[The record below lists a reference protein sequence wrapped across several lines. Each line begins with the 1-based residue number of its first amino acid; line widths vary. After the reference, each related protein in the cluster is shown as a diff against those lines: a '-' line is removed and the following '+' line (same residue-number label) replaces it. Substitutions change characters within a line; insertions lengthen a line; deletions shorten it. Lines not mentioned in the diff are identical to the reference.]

1 MPFPRQKSCTH
12 CRQSKLR
19 CNRAAPTCSRCAERN
34 LACDIRN
41 IHVSPYSDS
50 RRSKVP
56 GLEVV
61 DFEALEHQ
69 HRSFAGPSAIFDG
82 VLPDAA
88 IGISD
93 ENVRSNWMV
102 TDSFEPGH
110 LDPKNLESRIG
121 NFDLDTLEDEFDLQ
135 MMPEPNCSE
144 QNDVETWTSACVI
157 PPENS
162 APISCWDPSPLLGGS
177 GSESNTSSCDHT
189 ATTLAVR
196 TPSNQGSLRSRPILK
211 GCMLTNMVLGQITG
225 YPKMLVLG
233 DRLPPFIHAPCYMDE
248 RLAPE
253 CGEMGKHQC
262 LPKRLAICASLVD
275 MFHSRTDANADFVWQ
290 TISSEGQRLHD
301 EYKSLDSY
309 GQLAALQA
317 VIIYILLQAQDPEA
331 AERNGANALLL
342 IMIEIFTCLTESI
355 DWDTCES
362 TETSDRQH
370 WVLRESLRR
379 IVALL
384 GLVELLFEGLIPPH
398 AAQAN
403 PPYKNFRATPLPS
416 QRDLWEARTNRSWRR
431 EQKLYLSGRTSHE
444 VLTVGDLLELDN
456 AGCFK
461 NTWNN
466 QHAYSKLPDAVSDEG
481 KGKLTDILA
490 PEAQLCARAA
500 GGHNAGHSIVA
511 NGVSYS
517 FHLLPSGLVN
527 PNCRNLIGSAVV
539 AHIPSFFKELEE
551 LEKKGLSNVHDR
563 IFISD
568 RVHIDLDLHVA
579 VDGLEEIELGDRKVG
594 TTGRG
599 IGPAYSTKAARSGIR
614 LAEVFN
620 EELFES
626 KLRRLAS
633 GYQKR
638 YGDLL
643 KYDVEEEINRFKTYR
658 PKLRKYTVDAIAFMK
673 EAQEKNTK
681 ILCEGANALMLDLDW
696 GSYPY
701 VTSSSTGIGGMVT
714 GLALDIRKIGEVIGV
729 VKAYTTRVGSGA
741 FKTEDLGEY
750 GSVKNSR
757 NEAEN
762 GVLQLAEDVAAA
774 DLVVVKYTT
783 DVNHYTALNLTKLDV
798 LDTFPTIKIAIAYED
813 PETGEKLDSYPASLD
828 VLDRAK
834 VIYHEMPG
842 WNKSTTNVKTFEELP
857 KEAQDYILYIENFV
871 GVKIK
876 WVGTGPDREAMITRF

>member
-1 MPFPRQKSCTH
+1 
-12 CRQSKLR
+12 
-19 CNRAAPTCSRCAERN
+19 
-34 LACDIRN
+34 
-41 IHVSPYSDS
+41 
-50 RRSKVP
+50 
-56 GLEVV
+56 
-61 DFEALEHQ
+61 
-69 HRSFAGPSAIFDG
+69 
-82 VLPDAA
+82 
-88 IGISD
+88 
-93 ENVRSNWMV
+93 
-102 TDSFEPGH
+102 
-110 LDPKNLESRIG
+110 
-121 NFDLDTLEDEFDLQ
+121 
-135 MMPEPNCSE
+135 
-144 QNDVETWTSACVI
+144 
-157 PPENS
+157 
-162 APISCWDPSPLLGGS
+162 
-177 GSESNTSSCDHT
+177 
-189 ATTLAVR
+189 
-196 TPSNQGSLRSRPILK
+196 
-211 GCMLTNMVLGQITG
+211 
-225 YPKMLVLG
+225 MLVLG
-233 DRLPPFIHAPCYMDE
+233 DRLPPFIHAPCYTDE

-275 MFHSRTDANADFVWQ
+275 MFYSRTDANADFVWQ

-317 VIIYILLQAQDPEA
+317 IIIYILLQAQDPET

-342 IMIEIFTCLTESI
+342 IMIELFTCLTESI
-355 DWDTCES
+355 DWDTCDS
-362 TETSDRQH
+362 TETPDRHH

-466 QHAYSKLPDAVSDEG
+466 QHAYSKLPDAATKAYDHLQLPTVFMRTLLTIATRQ

-741 FKTEDLGEY
+741 FKTEDLGEI
-750 GSVKNSR
+750 GEKFQERGREWGTSTGRRRRCGCLV
-757 NEAEN
+757 
-762 GVLQLAEDVAAA
+762 

-842 WNKSTTNVKTFEELP
+842 WNQSTTNVKTFEELP